1 MVAATAKLQQERSG
15 GRGGPCAGCDGGADA
30 VAHEREIAHGVVAAR
45 EMHVDLRACILPE
58 HVAALHTT
66 AKFGFDTTICQLCF
80 FYLKIFENG
89 EIPKPP

>member
-58 HVAALHTT
+58 AS
-66 AKFGFDTTICQLCF
+66 QF
-80 FYLKIFENG
+80 FTRRREVWF
-89 EIPKPP
+89 